1 MKNLPMLR
9 KSLPALVLWLFAT
22 ALHAQAPGRAEE
34 ARRFAS
40 ALRQEVKSPGLQ
52 AAVAVG
58 GQVVWAEGF
67 GEADAEGRV
76 PVSPESRFRLGSI
89 SKLFTAAAVA
99 RLAEA
104 GKLDLDAPVQRYVP
118 AFPEKDHPVTPRQL
132 AGHLAGIRH
141 YAPPD
146 FLRPPKR
153 YARVADGLEI
163 FQGDPLLFPPGSKY
177 FYTSYGYNLLGAVVE
192 GASGNDFWTTID
204 EQVLRPLHLTATGAD
219 DPERIIPGRVRFY
232 ARGADGALKNERPID
247 SSSKWPSAGFLST
260 ASDLVRFASAHV
272 ADGYLKPETRAL
284 LFTSMKT
291 SAGEETGV
299 GLGWRIGTD
308 AAGRRF
314 YHHGGAIDG
323 GRAFLLVYPEE
334 KIAVALL
341 ANLSGARFAEG
352 EAQKLAELFRN

>member
-1 MKNLPMLR
+1 MLR
-9 KSLPALVLWLFAT
+9 KSLPALVLWLLAA
-22 ALHAQAPGRAEE
+22 ALQAQAPAASRIDE
-34 ARRFAS
+34 ARRLAE

-52 AAVAVG
+52 AAVAVDG
-58 GQVVWAEGF
+58 KVVWAEGF

-76 PVSPESRFRLGSI
+76 PVSPESRFRLGSV
-89 SKLFTAAAVA
+89 SKLFTIAAVA

-104 GKLDLDAPVQRYVP
+104 GRLDLDAPVQRYV
-118 AFPEKDHPVTPRQL
+118 ASFPEKDHPITARQL
-132 AGHLAGIRH
+132 AGHLAGVRH

-146 FLRPPKR
+146 FMRPPKR
-153 YARVADGLEI
+153 YAQLVDGLEI
-163 FQGDPLLFPPGSKY
+163 FKDDPLLFPPGSKY

-192 GASGNDFWTTID
+192 GASGKDFWTTID
-204 EQVLRPLHLTATGAD
+204 EQVIRPLDLTATGAD
-219 DPERIIPGRVRFY
+219 DPERIVPGRVRFY
-232 ARGADGALKNERPID
+232 ARDAEGNLKNERPID
-247 SSSKWPSAGFLST
+247 SSYKWPSAGFLSS
-260 ASDLVRFASAHV
+260 ASDLVRFASAQV
-272 ADGYLKPETRAL
+272 ADGYLKPETRTL

-299 GLGWRIGTD
+299 GLGWRIATD

-314 YHHGGAIDG
+314 YHHGGTIDG
-323 GRAFLLVYPEE
+323 GRAFLLIYPEE

>member
-1 MKNLPMLR
+1 MLR
-9 KSLPALVLWLFAT
+9 KSLPALVFWLLAA
-22 ALHAQAPGRAEE
+22 ALQAQAPAGRIEE
-34 ARRFAS
+34 ARRMAE
-40 ALRQEVKSPGLQ
+40 ALRQEVKSPGLS
-52 AAVAVG
+52 AAVAVDG
-58 GQVVWAEGF
+58 KVVWAEGF
-67 GEADAEGRV
+67 GEADVEGRV
-76 PVSPESRFRLGSI
+76 AVTPESRFRLGSI
-89 SKLFTAAAVA
+89 SKLFTVTAVA
-99 RLAEA
+99 RLVEA
-104 GKLDLDAPVQRYVP
+104 GRLDLDAPVQRYAP
-118 AFPEKDHPVTPRQL
+118 SFPEKDQPITPRQL
-132 AGHLAGIRH
+132 AGHLAGVRH

-146 FLRPPKR
+146 FLRPSKR
-153 YARVADGLEI
+153 YARVVDGLEI
-163 FQGDPLLFPPGSKY
+163 FKDDPLLFPPGSKY

-192 GASGNDFWTTID
+192 GASGKDFWTTID
-204 EQVLRPLHLTATGAD
+204 EQVLQPLHLAASGVD
-219 DPERIIPGRVRFY
+219 DPDRILPGRVRFY
-232 ARGADGALKNERPID
+232 ARDTDGTLKNEKPID

-260 ASDLVRFASAHV
+260 PSDLVRFASAQV
-272 ADGYLKPETRAL
+272 VDGYLKPETRAL

-323 GRAFLLVYPEE
+323 GRAFLLIYPEE